1 MKKYKCRSKV
11 IEAIQYSGDNLDEVS
26 RFIGISKEALPRRE
40 GKPELIIPDFS
51 FYIPTKNDIKL
62 VIPGDYI
69 TKDSNRELNSYS
81 SKDFVHSFEPEDANH
96 VSMLKEQLSNL
107 RYTYS
112 EIHDV
117 IEWAELT
124 ESYDKASAVYRE
136 IEKLESMVNSL

>member
-62 VIPGDYI
+62 VTPGDYI
-69 TKDSNRELNSYS
+69 TKDSNLELDSYS
-81 SKDFVHSFEPEDANH
+81 SEDFVLSFEEDTNH

-107 RYTYS
+107 SYAYS
-112 EIHDV
+112 EVHDM
-117 IEWAELT
+117 IEWEGLT

-136 IEKLESMVNSL
+136 IEKLESIVNSL

>member
-1 MKKYKCRSKV
+1 MKKYKSRSKV

-26 RFIGISKEALPRRE
+26 RFIGVSKEALPRRE

-69 TKDSNRELNSYS
+69 TKDSNLDLDSYS
-81 SKDFVHSFEPEDANH
+81 SEDFVLSFEEDTNH

-107 RYTYS
+107 SYAYS
-112 EIHDV
+112 EVHDM
-117 IEWAELT
+117 IEWAGLT

-136 IEKLESMVNSL
+136 IEKLESIVNSL

>member
-26 RFIGISKEALPRRE
+26 RFIGVSKEALPRRE

-69 TKDSNRELNSYS
+69 TKDSNLELDSYS
-81 SKDFVHSFEPEDANH
+81 SEDFVLSFEEDTNH

-107 RYTYS
+107 SYAYS
-112 EIHDV
+112 EVHDM
-117 IEWAELT
+117 IEWAGLT
-124 ESYDKASAVYRE
+124 SAVYRE
-136 IEKLESMVNSL
+136 IEKLESIVNSL

>member
-62 VIPGDYI
+62 VTPGDYI
-69 TKDSNRELNSYS
+69 TKDSNLELDSYS
-81 SKDFVHSFEPEDANH
+81 SEDFVLSFEEDTNH

-107 RYTYS
+107 SYAYS
-112 EIHDV
+112 EVHDT
-117 IEWAELT
+117 IEWAGLT

-136 IEKLESMVNSL
+136 IEKLESIVNSL

>member
-11 IEAIQYSGDNLDEVS
+11 IEAIQYSDNLDEVS
-26 RFIGISKEALPRRE
+26 RFIGVSKEELPRRE

-62 VIPGDYI
+62 VTPGDYI
-69 TKDSNRELNSYS
+69 TKDSNLELDSYS
-81 SKDFVHSFEPEDANH
+81 SKDFAHSFEEDTNH

-107 RYTYS
+107 RYAYS